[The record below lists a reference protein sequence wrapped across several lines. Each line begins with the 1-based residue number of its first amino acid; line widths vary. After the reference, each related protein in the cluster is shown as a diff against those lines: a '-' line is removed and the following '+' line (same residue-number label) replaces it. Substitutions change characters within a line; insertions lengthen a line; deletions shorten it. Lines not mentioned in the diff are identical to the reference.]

1 MDIKYADSKK
11 IMIKKPLNTERLIRQ
26 QIIQLIKLYL
36 WIYGVIKIW

>member
-1 MDIKYADSKK
+1 
-11 IMIKKPLNTERLIRQ
+11 MIKKPVKTERLIRQ